1 MFQIILALKKEFTTG
16 ILLQGDIRNW
26 TIPAIEEYQQNFP
39 NSEIVLST
47 WNDEDI
53 SRIPCRVIQS
63 KIPEPTYPYTS
74 SKNFQIIGCQ
84 NGLKIMKSDIIL
96 KTRTDMF
103 VHNSNIFNIFI
114 QENSLDKIMY
124 PHSGF
129 PKEFGDYWI
138 SDFAQLSSMKNLV
151 NYWNDMKFDD
161 GLISTSVLPVET
173 QFTKY
178 YVCNTQN
185 DNRPWNV
192 AHDEYFIKKRF
203 HEDFQIELEKYVYRE
218 SYQDDIMRA
227 SSGADIKS

>member
-1 MFQIILALKKEFTTG
+1 MKKEFTTG

-26 TIPAIEEYQQNFP
+26 TIPVIEEYQENFP
-39 NSEIVLST
+39 NSEILLST

-53 SRIPCRVIQS
+53 SRIPCKVIQS
-63 KIPEPTYPYTS
+63 KIPEPTHPHTS
-74 SKNFQIIGCQ
+74 TKNFQIIGSQ
-84 NGLKIMKSDIIL
+84 NGLKNMSSDIVL
-96 KTRTDMF
+96 RTRTDMF

-138 SDFAQLSSMKNLV
+138 SDFAQLSSRKNLLH
-151 NYWNDMKFDD
+151 YWNNMKFDD
-161 GLISTSVLPVET
+161 GSKSTDILPVET

-178 YVCNTQN
+178 YVSNIKN
-185 DNRPWNV
+185 DNRSWKIT
-192 AHDEYFIKKRF
+192 HDEFYIKKRF